1 MIVQEDSRGEI
12 EQEEEES
19 LDSRGIAGWD
29 KVDHLACSLIGLSGL
44 SVSNPEAKEI
54 KRLYD
59 NLLPYDKEP
68 LRFKPHPHQPS
79 RGRFARS
86 KGGHVGIDQMKR

>member
-1 MIVQEDSRGEI
+1 M
-12 EQEEEES
+12 ES
-19 LDSRGIAGWD
+19 LDSRGIGGWD
-29 KVDHLACSLIGLSGL
+29 KVDHLARALISFSGL
-44 SVSNPEAKEI
+44 SISNHQAKEI

-59 NLLPYDKEP
+59 DLLPYDKEP
-68 LRFKPHPHQPS
+68 LRFKPFSRRPS